1 MRSAAICL
9 VLLGAAALTAQQPPL
24 PIVRSIRFRLIAT
37 TRKGLPAID
46 LEAIAAAWKTKGID
60 LAVERRYNPAA
71 VEKAAHAIRDTY
83 RAQSQKVRVEYTVTG
98 MIPPHSLE
106 VKFEIVQLCACD

>member
-24 PIVRSIRFRLIAT
+24 PIVRSIRFRPIAT
-37 TRKGLPAID
+37 TGKGLPAID
-46 LEAIAAAWKTKGID
+46 LEAPAAAWKTRGID

-71 VEKAAHAIRDTY
+71 VEKAAHVIRDMY
-83 RAQSQKVRVEYTVTG
+83 GAQGQKVRVEYTVTE
-98 MIPPHSLE
+98 IPPHSLE
-106 VKFEIVQLCACD
+106 VSFEIVQLCACD